1 MGFIKMRK
9 LISSIVA
16 VVLYVLAAL
25 TGYFK
30 HD

>member
-1 MGFIKMRK
+1 MGK
-9 LISSIVA
+9 LLESIVA

-25 TGYFK
+25 AGYFK